1 MDITLSQAI
10 YIATVISI
18 IPLINVVS
26 GSLSSIKMAQAHP
39 LLSDLPEAR
48 RIVRITSLFKIP
60 VVSIVMIAVIALGS
74 VLLIRGVNDS
84 TFYIAV
90 LVGVV
95 QIIIQIVAVMVIS
108 QLFISKAQKEIE
120 VLIEVMIAKAKAQER
135 DGM

>member
-60 VVSIVMIAVIALGS
+60 VVSTVMIAVIALGS
-74 VLLIRGVNDS
+74 VLLIRGINDS

-120 VLIEVMIAKAKAQER
+120 ALIEVMIAKAKAQEK

>member
-60 VVSIVMIAVIALGS
+60 VVSVVVIAIIALGS
-74 VLLIRGVNDS
+74 VLLIRGINDS

-108 QLFISKAQKEIE
+108 QLFISKAQREIE
-120 VLIEVMIAKAKAQER
+120 VLIEVMIAKAKAQEK

>member
-74 VLLIRGVNDS
+74 VLLIRGINDS

>member
-60 VVSIVMIAVIALGS
+60 VVSTVMIAVIALGS
-74 VLLIRGVNDS
+74 VLLIRGINDS

-108 QLFISKAQKEIE
+108 QLFISKAQKKIE
-120 VLIEVMIAKAKAQER
+120 ALIEVMIAKAKAQEK

>member
-39 LLSDLPEAR
+39 LLADLPDAR

-74 VLLIRGVNDS
+74 VLLMRGLNES
-84 TFYIAV
+84 TFHIAV
-90 LVGVV
+90 MVGVA
-95 QIIIQIVAVMVIS
+95 QIIVQIVAVMVIS
-108 QLFISKAQKEIE
+108 QLFINKAQKEIE
-120 VLIEVMIAKAKAQER
+120 ALVEVMIAKAKAQEK

>member
-39 LLSDLPEAR
+39 LLAQLEEAKH
-48 RIVRITSLFKIP
+48 IVRVTSLFKIP
-60 VVSIVMIAVIALGS
+60 IVSLVALSLIALASILCLKG
-74 VLLIRGVNDS
+74 INED

-90 LVGVV
+90 LVGVG
-95 QIIIQIVAVMVIS
+95 QIVLQIVAVMVIS
-108 QLFISKAQKEIE
+108 QLFINRAQKDIE
-120 VLIEVMIAKAKAQER
+120 ALVEVMIAKAKAQEN
-135 DGM
+135 DM

>member
-60 VVSIVMIAVIALGS
+60 VVSIVVIAVIALGS
-74 VLLIRGVNDS
+74 VLLIRGINDG

>member
-60 VVSIVMIAVIALGS
+60 VVSTVMIAVIALGS
-74 VLLIRGVNDS
+74 VLLIRGINDG

>member
-39 LLSDLPEAR
+39 LLADLPDAR

-60 VVSIVMIAVIALGS
+60 VVSIAMIAIIALGS
-74 VLLIRGVNDS
+74 VLLIRGINDS

-120 VLIEVMIAKAKAQER
+120 ALIEVMIAKAKAQER

>member
-39 LLSDLPEAR
+39 LLSDLPDAR

-60 VVSIVMIAVIALGS
+60 VVSVVVIAIIALGS
-74 VLLIRGVNDS
+74 VLLIRGINDS

-90 LVGVV
+90 LVGIV

-120 VLIEVMIAKAKAQER
+120 VLIEVMIAKAKAQEK

>member
-60 VVSIVMIAVIALGS
+60 VVSIVVIAVIALGS
-74 VLLIRGVNDS
+74 VLLIRGINDS

-120 VLIEVMIAKAKAQER
+120 VLIEVMIAKAKAQEK